1 MLTDRHCK
9 EFKEKGYTI
18 LLDALN
24 KQQVELLHNEADEL
38 ANYLMSEQ
46 VDLVKD
52 LGCVLEPWTC
62 GYIDTPETKEYKVN
76 KQEYVKIRDSIYPS
90 DHATVSGLLF
100 DTYAI
105 WASQLLNSKD
115 IYLLNEQYIVKPPL
129 SSSYSQFVWHR
140 DSDYYHDTSIKNQMT
155 VACWTALDDVNRVNG
170 TVIVEDGHVVE
181 IPAGSILF
189 MSSHLL
195 HKSTGNAST
204 QFRRLNNV

>member
-1 MLTDRHCK
+1 MQIDGDSSL
-9 EFKEKGYTI
+9 I
-18 LLDALN
+18 II
-24 KQQVELLHNEADEL
+24 
-38 ANYLMSEQ
+38 
-46 VDLVKD
+46 
-52 LGCVLEPWTC
+52 EPWTC

-170 TVIVEDGHVVE
+170 TVIVEDGHKG
-181 IPAGSILF
+181 IYASILYSADPGQDKITSIF
-189 MSSHLL
+189 S
-195 HKSTGNAST
+195 
-204 QFRRLNNV
+204 

>member
-1 MLTDRHCK
+1 MQIDGDSSL
-9 EFKEKGYTI
+9 I
-18 LLDALN
+18 II
-24 KQQVELLHNEADEL
+24 
-38 ANYLMSEQ
+38 
-46 VDLVKD
+46 
-52 LGCVLEPWTC
+52 EPWTC

-115 IYLLNEQYIVKPPL
+115 IYLVIAITDSLACFLTIHKKLNEQYIVKPPL

-204 QFRRLNNV
+204 QFRRVFMPQFSTLPILDKTKC